1 MTRLDDNL
9 AALAGRDPDLARRL
23 RAESGAGIQVVRG
36 RGGPNLFDTL
46 KRLFYHSETDPL
58 GAAKDLVARVPPAGM
73 HLALG
78 LGLGY
83 HLLLLHQR
91 DPGTPLVIVEPRP
104 AAALRALETADLCPL
119 WRRPEVRLIVET
131 DPDRAAA
138 RVVQISD
145 LDRLERPAF
154 VELDGAAQLYG
165 DYVKRFRARLAERV
179 QAEQRTR
186 LTLLK
191 FARAWQEHFW
201 ASFTDILKLP
211 SVRTLDGAATG
222 RPGFIIGGGPTL
234 DEALPHLV
242 RARGRALLLAV
253 DTAVPSLL
261 DAGVEPDLVITLDAG
276 WGNARSLL
284 ERVTAAHLVAF
295 PLVVPEVLHAY
306 AGRTFAFNLR
316 HPALRFLDRVREPI
330 DELRVSGSVATAAY
344 DLAGR
349 LGCEPIVFVG
359 VDLWLNGEMVYT
371 RGAALYRRWRSALSR
386 LTTCEMKNRAA
397 RRGLDFRP
405 ESRDVTRQMD
415 YWRFWLERE
424 AQAAARLRGQT
435 TLNASFLGE
444 GIPGVK
450 RIALE
455 TIVRKHLPT
464 GQNDWG
470 AEFTRRCRP
479 VAAVPGHAVWRQL
492 AAELER
498 AETELYKTTD
508 AQGGARVAAGTG
520 SSIAVTDPEELGR
533 TLPLLAELC
542 QWELKVARWQ
552 SHPAATAQSLAGT
565 LAAIRGGLARLEAT
579 G

>member
-9 AALAGRDPDLARRL
+9 AALAGRDPELARRL
-23 RAESGAGIQVVRG
+23 RAESGAGVRVVRG

-46 KRLFYHSETDPL
+46 KRLFYHPEADPL
-58 GAAKDLVARVPPAGM
+58 GAAKILVEQAPPAGL

-91 DPGTPLVIVEPRP
+91 YPGLPLVIVEPRP
-104 AAALRALETADLCPL
+104 AAALRALETVDLTPL
-119 WRRPEVRLIVET
+119 WRRPEVRLVVEA

-138 RVVQISD
+138 RVVQISE
-145 LDRLERPAF
+145 LDRLERLAF
-154 VELDGAAQLYG
+154 VELDGARQLYG
-165 DYVKRFRARLAERV
+165 DFVARFRGRLAERV

-191 FARAWQEHFW
+191 FAPAWQEHFW
-201 ASFTDILKLP
+201 ASFPEILQLP
-211 SVRTLDGAATG
+211 SVRTLDGLAAG
-222 RPGFIIGGGPTL
+222 RPGFIIGGGTTL
-234 DEALPHLV
+234 DAALPHLV

-253 DTAVPSLL
+253 DTAVPALL
-261 DAGVEPDLVITLDAG
+261 DAGADPDLVITLDAG

-284 ERVTAAHLVAF
+284 ERMTAAHLVAF
-295 PLVVPEVLHAY
+295 PLVVPEALRAY

-349 LGCEPIVFVG
+349 LGCDPIVLVG
-359 VDLWLNGEMVYT
+359 VDLWLGGEMVYT
-371 RGAALYRRWRSALSR
+371 RGAALYRRWRAALSR
-386 LTTCEMKNRAA
+386 LVTCEMKNRVAL
-397 RRGLDFRP
+397 RGLDFRP
-405 ESRDVTRQMD
+405 ESRAVTRQMD

-435 TLNASFLGE
+435 TLNTSFLGE

-455 TIVRKHLPT
+455 TFVRKHLPPGT
-464 GQNDWG
+464 SDWG
-470 AEFTRRCRP
+470 AEFARRCRP
-479 VAAVPGHAVWRQL
+479 VAAAPRHEVWRQL
-492 AAELER
+492 AVELER
-498 AETELYKTTD
+498 AETELRKTTEL
-508 AQGGARVAAGTG
+508 
-520 SSIAVTDPEELGR
+520 EELGR

-552 SHPAATAQSLAGT
+552 PHPAATAQSLAGT
-565 LAAIRGGLARLEAT
+565 LAAVRGGLARLGMAE
-579 G
+579 